1 MEKRIKYIGLD
12 VHKNSIA
19 IAIADQGQDQ
29 EVRFY
34 GTIINR
40 MDLFDKFTRKLI
52 SDGSELR
59 FVYEAGPCGYQRY
72 RHLTDHI
79 IRDQPG

>member
-19 IAIADQGQDQ
+19 IAIADQGRDQ

-34 GTIINR
+34 GTIKNR
-40 MDLFDKFTRKLI
+40 LDLFA
-52 SDGSELR
+52 S
-59 FVYEAGPCGYQRY
+59 
-72 RHLTDHI
+72 
-79 IRDQPG
+79 